1 MCTQPATVQTRAP
14 YLRDTL
20 SVCTALDFPAL
31 NKQSADSPGKQTAAP
46 RRHLYCTVTSQLFR
60 LCLFS
65 DYIASLSRCSSERV
79 SVKWRVS
86 KLRTRNVLNL

>member
-1 MCTQPATVQTRAP
+1 MFQDGGGCYMCTQPATVQTRAP

-31 NKQSADSPGKQTAAP
+31 NKQSADSPGKQTAVI
-46 RRHLYCTVTSQLFR
+46 YTVTSQLFR

-65 DYIASLSRCSSERV
+65 DYIAPLSRCSRERV
-79 SVKWRVS
+79 
-86 KLRTRNVLNL
+86 